1 MAGFGSYTSSVFDGV
16 PPTPNPKASSALILR
31 VFPLSHSLSRFLVSL
46 MQRQRVSAGD

>member
-16 PPTPNPKASSALILR
+16 PPTPNP